1 MTSLETSL
9 RALRDGGRKA
19 FVPYFMAG
27 ASKDW
32 LRHVEAAAHAGADA
46 IEIGLP
52 FSDPMIDGVVIQE
65 AALRSRERG
74 TSLESVV
81 SELDNLDVD
90 VPLIAMTYYNVVLH
104 GGLERS
110 ASLLHGAHVTGV
122 IIPDLPIEE
131 AFDWESVCAGHDL
144 APVFLVAP
152 STPPD
157 RLKMIAQRTKGFCYA
172 QGRMAVTGTPGQRSD
187 GGAIASAVR
196 AVSDVPVYVGIGIS
210 SPAQASEAA
219 SKSDGAIVGAALV
232 ELLLR
237 GALAHD
243 VETFVTSFRHA
254 LDHGPETARA

>member
-9 RALRDGGRKA
+9 RSLRDGGRKA

-65 AALRSRERG
+65 AALRSLERG
-74 TSLESVV
+74 TSIDSVV
-81 SELDNLDVD
+81 SELDDLEVD

-110 ASLLHGAHVTGV
+110 ASLLRGARVSGV
-122 IIPDLPIEE
+122 IIPDLPLEE
-131 AFDWESVCAGHDL
+131 ALEWEGACAQHDL
-144 APVFLVAP
+144 ATIFLVAP
-152 STPPD
+152 STPPT
-157 RLKMIAQRTKGFCYA
+157 RLEMIAQRTKGFCYA
-172 QGRMAVTGTPGQRSD
+172 QGRMAVTGTPGARSE
-187 GGAIASAVR
+187 GGAIATAVR
-196 AVSDVPVYVGIGIS
+196 AVTDVPVYVGIGIS
-210 SPAQASEAA
+210 TPAQASDAA
-219 SKSDGAIVGAALV
+219 SQADGAIVGTAMV

-237 GALAHD
+237 GASVGD
-243 VETFVTSFRHA
+243 VESFVASFRHA
-254 LDHGPETARA
+254 LDHAPATDFA